1 MCIRTREGP
10 RRPPRQPGCL
20 GLSAML
26 PMPLRVHGVS
36 WRPSFVP
43 SSDPPITC
51 IWSLNSRAVAVATTH
66 LSTFSLLLV
75 HFVLKPTTP
84 KASGPHSLPRP
95 HIATDS
101 FRVTLYLKQ
110 QACFRSGLLCRVFQ
124 RREVWPGVTAQVSF
138 FLTLVAS
145 HIRFPS
151 KCFLEFKSGQML
163 GQVSGRVS
171 FYSLLS
177 ILVLL
182 SSAVVWACPTCR
194 H

>member
-1 MCIRTREGP
+1 MSQVQI
-10 RRPPRQPGCL
+10 
-20 GLSAML
+20 
-26 PMPLRVHGVS
+26 
-36 WRPSFVP
+36 
-43 SSDPPITC
+43 PPITC
-51 IWSLNSRAVAVATTH
+51 IWLLNSRAVAVATTH

-84 KASGPHSLPRP
+84 KASGPHSLPPPPYR
-95 HIATDS
+95 HRLLAS
-101 FRVTLYLKQ
+101 HFMLKQ

-138 FLTLVAS
+138 FLILVAS